1 MSFARI
7 FVGYRLYASETP
19 VLKLTFASAYDSNQ
33 ACLQFTS
40 TFVS

>member
-19 VLKLTFASAYDSNQ
+19 VLKLTFASA
-33 ACLQFTS
+33 
-40 TFVS
+40 